1 MKRRR
6 EVAIGLPIVAFV
18 ALCSLGVAGA
28 SAAKGSEASA
38 ATTTQSRAAS
48 VSASSA
54 VPTPK
59 RKPTLDATFTGSH
72 LNRNIWDTC
81 YPTQSQ
87 SGCRNFGNPE
97 EAEWYLPSQ
106 VKVSG
111 GHLRLIARREKTEGK
126 NKSGGQETYDCRSG
140 MVTDYPGLKFKYGFV
155 QVVANIP
162 HANGLWSALWLGAA
176 NNTWPPEIDMV
187 ESWGVNATTGSFYH
201 PVTGHHSRA
210 TYSPKLTVG
219 WHTYSLSWTKSRLAF
234 YVDSRLVLTVTK
246 NVPHQAMYFLADL
259 AEYLPAKPGYCTGQ
273 LLIKSV
279 KIWTP

>member
-6 EVAIGLPIVAFV
+6 EVAIGLPILAFV
-18 ALCSLGVAGA
+18 ALCSLGVPGA
-28 SAAKGSEASA
+28 SAAKGSQASA
-38 ATTTQSRAAS
+38 ATSAQARAAS
-48 VSASSA
+48 LSASRA

-59 RKPTLDATFTGSH
+59 RKPTLDATFNGSQ
-72 LNRNIWDTC
+72 LNKKIWGTC

-87 SGCRNFGNPE
+87 SGCRNFGNSE

-106 VKVSG
+106 DRVSG
-111 GHLRLIARREKTEGK
+111 GYLRLIARREKTEGK
-126 NKSGGQETYDCRSG
+126 NKAGGPETYECRSG

-155 QVVANIP
+155 QVVASIP
-162 HANGLWSALWLGAA
+162 HAKGLWPALWLGTA

-187 ESWGVNATTGSFYH
+187 ESWGVDGNTGSFFH

-210 TYSPKLTVG
+210 YYSRKLTVG

-234 YVDSRLVLTVTK
+234 YVDKRLVLSVTK
-246 NVPHQAMYFLADL
+246 NVPQQRMYFLADL
-259 AEYLPAKPGYCTGQ
+259 AEYQPAKRGYCNGQ

-279 KIWTP
+279 KIWT